1 MGDLEA
7 KLELQPVLEASTS
20 GRVAP
25 FALYFPSGFSPSK
38 EASCKWELQA
48 NDAPYA
54 DHYIIGR
61 MVSPPFLTLQIA
73 SSCLTTPLLPVSS
86 ESSLAQKIA

>member
-7 KLELQPVLEASTS
+7 KVQLLPVLESSVS

-38 EASCKWELQA
+38 ENGCKWELQA
-48 NDAPYA
+48 TDDPNT

-61 MVSPPFLTLQIA
+61 MVPTLLPLH
-73 SSCLTTPLLPVSS
+73 SLRWLLLTTSLHTQGDSTYTLPS
-86 ESSLAQKIA
+86 